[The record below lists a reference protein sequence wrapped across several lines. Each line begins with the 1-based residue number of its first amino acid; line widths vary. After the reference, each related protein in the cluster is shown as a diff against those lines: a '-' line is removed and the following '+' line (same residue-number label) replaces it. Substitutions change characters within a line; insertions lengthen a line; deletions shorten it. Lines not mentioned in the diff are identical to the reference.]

1 MKIHRE
7 MGLFLESDEELMRL
21 LAGMSKDLNEIQYQ
35 CKVKFF
41 YYFLNLYIS
50 MRNLL
55 YIIYI

>member
-35 CKVKFF
+35 CKVSTFIIF
-41 YYFLNLYIS
+41 Q
-50 MRNLL
+50 
-55 YIIYI
+55 IIYFNAIY